1 MRIDMVGLADNY
13 HADGG
18 YPVSQ
23 PRAKGSSLVSR
34 LLAGGGRAARRRL
47 EPV

>member
-18 YPVSQ
+18 YHASQ

-34 LLAGGGRAARRRL
+34 LLAGGPSPSRAC
-47 EPV
+47 V